1 MVIMFL
7 MSLPRQNSIPVMEL
21 QGTADIV
28 MESGLEPLTVDKAM
42 GTVRSI
48 LCRGAHSS
56 PNVYAVVVHARSS
69 AVKKSHVFLTMES
82 VIEATKKS
90 VHMLA
95 GLSVSKPKKA
105 GLDSIQVSE
114 RPGVRIYRGCASSED
129 VQKAMV
135 PASGIYVFPSHL
147 DQGTLKSWGLRLPAH
162 FRHSPVVV
170 QIVDRV
176 TPKPVIRIGEGM
188 IDAESA
194 EEDILGKDTLAW
206 RQQFVSQNVCWT
218 ADQVASESTSVAKN
232 RSAIASRWQTEKK
245 IFSIRFEG
253 RTLYPRFQFQDGSP
267 IKAIGEILEVLPE
280 YITGWDVA
288 FFFTSRNSSLGGR
301 KPLEMLR
308 TDTKPLISLAQ
319 AFANPA
325 DVF

>member
-1 MVIMFL
+1 MFL
-7 MSLPRQNSIPVMEL
+7 MGLITQNAIDGMAL

-48 LCRGAHSS
+48 LCRGAQSC
-56 PNVYAVVVHARSS
+56 PNVYAVVVRAKSS

-90 VHMLA
+90 VHALS
-95 GLSVSKPKKA
+95 GLSISKPKNA
-105 GLDSIQVSE
+105 SIDSIQVSE
-114 RPGVRIYRGCASSED
+114 QPGVRIYRGCASLED
-129 VQKAMV
+129 VQKAMA

-162 FRHSPVVV
+162 FRHSPIVV
-170 QIVDRV
+170 QVVDGV
-176 TPKPVIRIGEGM
+176 KPKPVIRIEEGM

-194 EEDILGKDTLAW
+194 EEVLGKDTLAW
-206 RQQFVSQNVCWT
+206 RQQFVSQTVCWT

-232 RSAIASRWQTEKK
+232 RSAIASRWQKEKK

-253 RTLYPRFQFQDGSP
+253 KTLYPKFQFQDGSP
-267 IKAIGEILEVLPE
+267 VKAVSDVLEVLPE
-280 YITGWDVA
+280 YMTGWDVA
-288 FFFTSRNSSLGGR
+288 FFFTSPNSSLGGR
-301 KPLEMLR
+301 KPLELLR
-308 TDTKPLISLAQ
+308 TDTKRLISLAQ
-319 AFANPA
+319 AFANAA